1 MAFRDAA
8 HRGAFVRVPLP
19 DESSEAHRDEVVR
32 QSAVHQDEP
41 EIFGL
46 AAEEHLRVALHQC
59 PFPATLQDFPKGL
72 PLQAVVAKARLAA
85 LIRQAEVERRVGV
98 QLARLVSLQA
108 PGQQPLELLQASGLH
123 VLEQADA
130 N

>member
-1 MAFRDAA
+1 MASRDAA
-8 HRGAFVRVPLP
+8 HRDAFVRVPLR
-19 DESSEAHRDEVVR
+19 DESSEARRDEVVR
-32 QSAVHQDEP
+32 RSAVHQDEL

-59 PFPATLQDFPKGL
+59 PFPATLQDFPQE
-72 PLQAVVAKARLAA
+72 LQPRAAAKARLAA

-98 QLARLVSLQA
+98 QLARLVLLQA
-108 PGQQPLELLQASGLH
+108 VGQQPSELLQASGLH